1 VLEPEPFAKP
11 EPTGGLKSKAAFF
24 YLDDNLYD
32 QVKEVFGEEA
42 IGDFMNL
49 VVDAHKEKLVE
60 FLEKKSSQLRFKY
73 GQKDDLE
80 SLENEE
86 VMFIGIPAD

>member
-24 YLDDNLYD
+24 DLDDNLYD

-60 FLEKKSSQLRFKY
+60 FLEKKSFQLHFKY